1 MKSLIKIENYSE
13 YLKGSKEKNAFP
25 FPAEYNNNLQD
36 GIPLMKLREVN
47 ETIDLYKKL
56 IAISVLANSIIAT
69 IGVIYL

>member
-13 YLKGSKEKNAFP
+13 YLKGSKENSAFP
-25 FPAEYNNNLQD
+25 FPAENNNNFQD